1 MSYISNIVQSCPNL
15 QDRLVN
21 HFSACPIL
29 ENYPFYQFML
39 SEINTSGVQ
48 MAVHPSSG
56 KRRTVELRY
65 QQRYLESNVTEGFSD
80 FCSSENK
87 PGDSI
92 ATYEIDDTDRVGIS
106 SVLNVDHFAEA
117 CDSTASYLAAE
128 VARLI
133 DVVERKVAT
142 KYAAEAALLTGKWAS
157 DVQNVTNDILALDVE
172 LTSGELN
179 LKAAQALKRAL
190 QKTGYCDTPIVFAGD
205 DYVNYAEAM
214 QAGCCSNQGVDLSAI
229 LAKYG
234 TATLYDKRIASAL
247 GGVEFGVVLQ
257 PKALQPLFYTK
268 GNWKNEALL
277 GVFAGVPSS
286 YTSTT
291 IVSPN
296 GLPLDVF
303 ISDNCSNGGQIT
315 ISVSVSTKLVG
326 MPSDMFAIGDDLEGV
341 TFVNK
346 IEAV

>member
-15 QDRLVN
+15 QDRLVA

-39 SEINTSGVQ
+39 SETNTSGIQ
-48 MAVHPSSG
+48 QAVHPASG

-80 FCSSENK
+80 FCSSENE

-92 ATYEIDDTDRVGIS
+92 ETYTIDDSDRVGIS
-106 SVLNVDHFAEA
+106 SVLNVEHFAEA

-142 KYAAEAALLTGKWAS
+142 KYANEAALLTGKWSS
-157 DVQNVTNDILALDVE
+157 DVTVNAQDELELDVE

-179 LKAAQALKRAL
+179 HKAAQILARSL

-205 DYVNYAEAM
+205 DYVNYAEAL
-214 QAGCCSNQGVDLSAI
+214 QAGCCANQGVDLSAI

-234 TATLYDKRIASAL
+234 KATLYDKRIAAAL
-247 GGVEFGVVLQ
+247 NGDEYGIVLQ

-277 GVFAGVPSS
+277 GVFAGTPSS

-303 ISDNCSNGGQIT
+303 ISDNCTNGGQIT

-326 MPSDMFAIGDDLEGV
+326 MPSDMFAIGDDLDGV

-346 IEAV
+346 IKVV